1 MTKID
6 TSKLKK
12 KVATKKNRFGAPP
25 IIEEAGENL
34 EAPETAPKTE
44 KPKAKNK
51 KKARYKTGRTAQF
64 ATRVSPEFL
73 RAFKKQAFNDDL
85 KIVELLEASF
95 EAYKTQR
102 DKKLDF

>member
-34 EAPETAPKTE
+34 EAPETAPKAET
-44 KPKAKNK
+44 K

-64 ATRVSPEFL
+64 ATRVSPDFL
-73 RAFKKQAFNDDL
+73 KEFKKQAFNDEL

-95 EAYKTQR
+95 KVYKEQKA
-102 DKKLDF
+102 KKLKI

>member
-12 KVATKKNRFGAPP
+12 KVPAKKNRFGVPP

-34 EAPETAPKTE
+34 EAPETAPKADKT
-44 KPKAKNK
+44 K

-64 ATRVSPEFL
+64 ATRVSPAFL
-73 RAFKKQAFNDDL
+73 KEFKKQAFNDDL

-95 EAYKTQR
+95 KAYKEQK